1 MQFTRTRA
9 LQNVATRAISSSLR
23 EVASPTGNVAAL
35 TEQAVTATSVASRV
49 LPSFPLPTR
58 SSATLPLVQATR
70 STQGYNFNT
79 PWSSRRGFRGT
90 ALSAL
95 EFEIKAPFLSDQ
107 VPIAN
112 GHLGEVEEIC
122 YQVGD
127 VVDEGD
133 SVVILETH
141 KASLHIK
148 AEKHDKI
155 KITAVLVEEGQDI
168 YELQPVIKC
177 VPA

>member
-1 MQFTRTRA
+1 MKLA
-9 LQNVATRAISSSLR
+9 KILQKVATKASSAAT
-23 EVASPTGNVAAL
+23 ASPASGVAAL
-35 TEQAVTATSVASRV
+35 AKQEVCATPAALRIVSGFATINRPIAS
-49 LPSFPLPTR
+49 LPPGSARRTTLSPRCETRWSYLNGVRSFGA
-58 SSATLPLVQATR
+58 SACPA
-70 STQGYNFNT
+70 S
-79 PWSSRRGFRGT
+79 
-90 ALSAL
+90 

-122 YQVGD
+122 FQVGD
-127 VVDEGD
+127 IVDEGD

-148 AEKHDKI
+148 AEKHDRV
-155 KITAVLVEEGQDI
+155 KITEVLVEEGQDI